1 MKFSGIDQMFAGNGK
16 RVANGGLG
24 AICQIERAGVH
35 LLEDIL
41 SFKKRETWERN
52 GLRLRL

>member
-35 LLEDIL
+35 LLEDSL
-41 SFKKRETWERN
+41 SFKKRETWDRN